1 MVQFPRRAYVP
12 ALLLGA
18 LTLATGCAGSMNE
31 KDRASMSS
39 LESAV
44 NASREEARAARVT
57 AERAQGSA
65 DQAARA
71 AQAAAERAEQA
82 SRRADEAN
90 ERANRMFQYN
100 LRK

>member
-1 MVQFPRRAYVP
+1 MARLPRS
-12 ALLLGA
+12 ALVLGPVA
-18 LTLATGCAGSMNE
+18 AVMMLASGCAQGMNDR
-31 KDRASMSS
+31 DRASLTS

-44 NASREEARAARVT
+44 NATREEARAARIT
-57 AERAQGSA
+57 AERAQASA

-82 SRRADEAN
+82 SRRAEEAN

>member
-1 MVQFPRRAYVP
+1 MARLARRALMPV
-12 ALLLGA
+12 ALLGA
-18 LTLATGCAGSMNE
+18 LSLVSACSQSLNE
-31 KDRASMSS
+31 KDRASMTS

-57 AERAQGSA
+57 AERAQASA

-71 AQAAAERAEQA
+71 AQAAADRAEQA
-82 SRRADEAN
+82 SRRAEEAN

>member
-1 MVQFPRRAYVP
+1 MAAVLRRAWVP

-18 LTLATGCAGSMNE
+18 VVLVGGCAQGLNE

-39 LESAV
+39 IESAV

-57 AERAQGSA
+57 AERAQASA